1 MQVDDVLLKAEA
13 RTQTCISCWKA
24 QRMVACVREYGTAL
38 VVADDQKQ
46 FGQSK
51 SWAMVGWGTE

>member
-1 MQVDDVLLKAEA
+1 MLLKAKA
-13 RTQTCISCWKA
+13 RTQTCMSCWKA
-24 QRMVACVREYGTAL
+24 QRMVACVRAYGMAL
-38 VVADDQKQ
+38 VVAGDQKQ